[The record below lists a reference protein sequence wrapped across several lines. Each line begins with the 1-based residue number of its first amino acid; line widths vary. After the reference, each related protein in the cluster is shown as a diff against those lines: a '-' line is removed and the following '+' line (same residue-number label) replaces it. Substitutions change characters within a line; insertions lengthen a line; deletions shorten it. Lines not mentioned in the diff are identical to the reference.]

1 MSVDISA
8 EQLIEDLRKLV
19 AEAEALLAEGGT
31 KVNDYLGNARGELES
46 HLRTVKAQLER
57 AERQARRRFRRA
69 ARAADRYAGDHPWH
83 IGGAGVAVGLLLGI
97 VVGLVVGNSRD

>member
-8 EQLIEDLRKLV
+8 ERLIEDLRKLV
-19 AEAEALLAEGGT
+19 AEAETLLAEGGT

-57 AERQARRRFRRA
+57 AERRANRKFRRA
-69 ARAADRYAGDHPWH
+69 ARVADHYAGEHPWH
-83 IGGAGVAVGLLLGI
+83 VGGAGVAVGLLLGI
-97 VVGLVVGNSRD
+97 VIGLALGSGRD

>member
-31 KVNDYLGNARGELES
+31 KVNDYLGNARGELE
-46 HLRTVKAQLER
+46 
-57 AERQARRRFRRA
+57 ARRRFRRA

-97 VVGLVVGNSRD
+97 VVGLVLGNSRD

>member
-19 AEAEALLAEGGT
+19 GEAEALLAEGGT

-46 HLRTVKAQLER
+46 HLRTVKAQLEG

-69 ARAADRYAGDHPWH
+69 ARAADRYAGNHPWH
-83 IGGAGVAVGLLLGI
+83 VGGAGVAVGLLLGI
-97 VVGLVVGNSRD
+97 VVGLVLGNSRD